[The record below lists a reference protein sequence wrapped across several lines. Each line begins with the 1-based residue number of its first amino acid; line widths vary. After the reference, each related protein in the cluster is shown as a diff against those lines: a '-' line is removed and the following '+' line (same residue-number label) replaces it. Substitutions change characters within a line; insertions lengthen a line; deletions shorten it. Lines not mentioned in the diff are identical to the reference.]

1 MCRSKEKAI
10 ENFIHQTPSHQKLH
24 TSTIDE
30 SIASL
35 SLSSLVTVALQLGKI
50 IMNYEE
56 NIQETFMAFFNLK
69 IDGDLFAFKIKICSL
84 KQSRRVRL
92 KDDNSLQKLS

>member
-1 MCRSKEKAI
+1 M
-10 ENFIHQTPSHQKLH
+10 
-24 TSTIDE
+24 
-30 SIASL
+30 
-35 SLSSLVTVALQLGKI
+35 SLSSLVTVALILNVCKFRALQLGKI

-56 NIQETFMAFFNLK
+56 NIQETFMAFLNLK

-92 KDDNSLQKLS
+92 KDDNFLQKLS